1 MIASAVPAAQPPG
14 FPEPLQAV
22 VVRTQ
27 SWEAVPA
34 TLQLFERESA
44 AAPWKAVGTPYKAV
58 VGRKGLGCGAGIYP
72 ASPGAKEPVKRE
84 GDGKAP
90 AGVFRLSS
98 AFGYASPAS
107 NSWIKLPYAHATEK
121 VQCVD
126 DPASPYYNRLV
137 DTSKVAPAWKSYEN
151 MLLQDGQYRL
161 GVVVDHNTNPVRPSG
176 GSCIFVHIWKG
187 PATGTSGC
195 TALEAADVEALL
207 RWLDPAKYPVLVQ
220 MPASHYAPFAQ
231 KWDLPAL

>member
-1 MIASAVPAAQPPG
+1 M
-14 FPEPLQAV
+14 V
-22 VVRTQ
+22 VLTQ
-27 SWEAVPA
+27 SWDAVPA
-34 TLQLFERESA
+34 TLQLFERKSA
-44 AAPWKAVGTPYKAV
+44 VAPWKPVGAPHKAV
-58 VGRKGLGCGAGIYP
+58 VGRKGLGWGAGIQ
-72 ASPGAKEPVKRE
+72 GAPPVANEPVKRE

-98 AFGYASPAS
+98 AFGYASPTT

-137 DTSKVAPAWKSYEN
+137 DTSKVAATWKSYED
-151 MLLQDGQYRL
+151 MLLKDGQYRL
-161 GVVVDHNTNPVRPSG
+161 GVVVDHNTDPVRPGG

-195 TALEAADVEALL
+195 TAMDAADIESLL
-207 RWLDPAKYPVLVQ
+207 RWLDPAKHPVLVQ
-220 MPASHYAPFAQ
+220 MPASHYATYAQ
-231 KWDLPAL
+231 KWGLPALKPGKAAVVR